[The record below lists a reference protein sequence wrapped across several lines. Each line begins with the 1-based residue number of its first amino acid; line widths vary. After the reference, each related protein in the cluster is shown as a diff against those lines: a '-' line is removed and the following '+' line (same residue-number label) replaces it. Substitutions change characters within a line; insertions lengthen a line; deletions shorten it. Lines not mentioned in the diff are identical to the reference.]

1 MSKFLIE
8 DDWYV
13 VVLDNCYALGKYQ
26 RTRVS
31 DGKERDEMD
40 LSCYYD
46 NPIDVLKRYAQKRQR
61 EAVGKAR
68 DGTIKDMVDIL
79 VAENKRLCAVLET
92 AFSAITS
99 AEVKP

>member
-13 VVLDNCYALGKYQ
+13 VVLDNCYALGKY
-26 RTRVS
+26 RGTRLHR
-31 DGKERDEMD
+31 GKQEDD
-40 LSCYYD
+40 FDFSCYFD

-79 VAENKRLCAVLET
+79 VAENERLRAVLET

-99 AEVKP
+99 SGAKL